1 MYLVDFKL
9 WKVKNK
15 KNKKNNE
22 NKIESKVD
30 DTGTIITLTTKCDL
44 LRRELLQ
51 RKAKIAN
58 LGTEIDT
65 FQANAKSR
73 SEEFDQKFRD
83 ARRNAKSEFDSARNE
98 AQEAGA
104 AKLKQIKEE
113 SDKVK
118 TDNLSKVAADIQAAE
133 QTLKGQVESFATEMA
148 GKVLG
153 RAL

>member
-1 MYLVDFKL
+1 MITIDLTMFIHLGNMLFLIVVLNTVLYRPVR
-9 WKVKNK
+9 
-15 KNKKNNE
+15 
-22 NKIESKVD
+22 KILAE
-30 DTGTIITLTTKCDL
+30 
-44 LRRELLQ
+44 
-51 RKAKIAN
+51 RKAKIAD
-58 LGTEIDT
+58 LGNEIET

-118 TDNLSKVAADIQAAE
+118 ADQLSKGGAYIKAAE
-133 QTLKGQVESFATEMA
+133 QSLKGQVESFATDMA

>member
-1 MYLVDFKL
+1 MITIDLTMFIHLGNMLFLIVVLNTVLYRPVR
-9 WKVKNK
+9 
-15 KNKKNNE
+15 
-22 NKIESKVD
+22 KILAE
-30 DTGTIITLTTKCDL
+30 
-44 LRRELLQ
+44 
-51 RKAKIAN
+51 RKAKIAD
-58 LGTEIDT
+58 LGNEIET

-118 TDNLSKVAADIQAAE
+118 ADQLGKVVADIKAAE
-133 QTLKGQVESFATEMA
+133 QSLKGQVESFATDMA

>member
-1 MYLVDFKL
+1 M
-9 WKVKNK
+9 
-15 KNKKNNE
+15 
-22 NKIESKVD
+22 I
-30 DTGTIITLTTKCDL
+30 TIDLTMWIHIGNMLFLIVALNTVLYRPVRKML
-44 LRRELLQ
+44 AE
-51 RKAKIAN
+51 RKAKISD
-58 LGTEIDT
+58 LGNEIET

-98 AQEAGA
+98 AQESGA

-113 SDKVK
+113 SDKIK
-118 TDNLSKVAADIQAAE
+118 ADHMSKVTADIQAAE
-133 QTLKGQVESFATEMA
+133 QSLKGQVESFATDMA

>member
-1 MYLVDFKL
+1 MITIDLTMLIHIGNMLFLIVALNTVLYRPVR
-9 WKVKNK
+9 
-15 KNKKNNE
+15 
-22 NKIESKVD
+22 KILAE
-30 DTGTIITLTTKCDL
+30 
-44 LRRELLQ
+44 
-51 RKAKIAN
+51 RKGKIAG
-58 LGTEIDT
+58 LGNEIDT
-65 FQANAKSR
+65 FQANAKRR

-83 ARRNAKSEFDSARNE
+83 ARRTAKSEFDSARNE

-118 TDNLSKVAADIQAAE
+118 ADQLSKVAADIKAV
-133 QTLKGQVESFATEMA
+133 TLSLKGQIDGFATEMA

>member
-1 MYLVDFKL
+1 MITIDLTMWIHIGNMLFLIVALNTILYRPVR
-9 WKVKNK
+9 
-15 KNKKNNE
+15 
-22 NKIESKVD
+22 KILAE
-30 DTGTIITLTTKCDL
+30 
-44 LRRELLQ
+44 

-58 LGTEIDT
+58 LGTDIET

-73 SEEFDQKFRD
+73 AEEFDQKFRD

-118 TDNLSKVAADIQAAE
+118 ADQLSKVAADIQAAE
-133 QTLKGQVESFATEMA
+133 QSLKGQVESFATEMA